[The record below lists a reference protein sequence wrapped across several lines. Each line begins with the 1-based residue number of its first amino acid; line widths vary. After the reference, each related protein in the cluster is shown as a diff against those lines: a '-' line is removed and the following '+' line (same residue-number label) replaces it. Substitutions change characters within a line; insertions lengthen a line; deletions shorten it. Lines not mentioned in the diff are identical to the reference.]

1 MEKKPEFTFDDDEDS
16 SKYENDSETDRSDV
30 ADLPGDDDNNNNNDE
45 DTFVSQVQWPQSF
58 R

>member
-1 MEKKPEFTFDDDEDS
+1 MEKKPDFTFDDDEDS
-16 SKYENDSETDRSDV
+16 SRYENDSETDRSDV
-30 ADLPGDDDNNNNNDE
+30 ADLPADDDNE